1 MAGKA
6 KAKESDLD
14 VEIME
19 EEVIEQPVVENVHTE
34 AQVKKAPRKFAP
46 DERIECRSVTVGKL
60 DMVGPKTKLLYSW
73 EDMDDI
79 AYVEYQDLQALQ
91 SRKSRFINKPRF
103 IIEDEEIVMQWN
115 LEAMYDK
122 ISKQTMEEFF
132 ALPLAKFKAQL
143 KIMPDGIKDSVKTKA
158 VQMINSEEL
167 YDIRKV
173 KAIDEAF
180 GTEFVELFM
189 K

>member
-1 MAGKA
+1 MAGKS
-6 KAKESDLD
+6 KAKESVIDE
-14 VEIME
+14 EIIVD
-19 EEVIEQPVVENVHTE
+19 EVVEQPIVEKKPE
-34 AQVKKAPRKFAP
+34 PPVKKVPKKFAP

-73 EDMDDI
+73 EDMDDV

-91 SRKSRFINKPRF
+91 SRKSRFISKPRF
-103 IIEDEEIVMQWN
+103 IIEDEDIVSQWN

-132 ALPLAKFKAQL
+132 ALPLTKFKAQL

>member
-1 MAGKA
+1 MAGKS
-6 KAKESDLD
+6 KTKESVIDE
-14 VEIME
+14 EIIAE
-19 EEVIEQPVVENVHTE
+19 EIIEQPVVEKPVVE
-34 AQVKKAPRKFAP
+34 APVKKAPKKFAP
-46 DERIECRSVTVGKL
+46 DERIECRSVTVGQL
-60 DMVGPKTKLLYSW
+60 DLLGPKTKLLYSW
-73 EDMDDI
+73 TDMDDI

-103 IIEDEEIVMQWN
+103 IIEDEDIVTQWN
-115 LEAMYDK
+115 LESMYDK

-158 VQMINSEEL
+158 VQMIDSEEL